1 MSEKSEPGQSG
12 EMETQQAFL
21 RHTIDLNSEL
31 IAQADRLI
39 TASRGPRAVEADT
52 SASK

>member
-1 MSEKSEPGQSG
+1 
-12 EMETQQAFL
+12 METQQAFL

-39 TASRGPRAVEADT
+39 TASRGQRTTEAD
-52 SASK
+52 ANPGD

>member
-1 MSEKSEPGQSG
+1 MSEKNERGDGG

-21 RHTIDLNSEL
+21 RHTIDLNTEL

-39 TASRGPRAVEADT
+39 TASRSSHEEIPD
-52 SASK
+52 SND